1 MQGLSIVELESIFE
15 DSLTI
20 DYLKRLGSK
29 ILNLLQGFCD
39 VVLHGLLASNFKLV
53 ISTSTE
59 LILSH
64 VKHV

>member
-1 MQGLSIVELESIFE
+1 MQGLSIVELESILE

-29 ILNLLQGFCD
+29 ILNLLQSFRD

-53 ISTSTE
+53 ICTSTE

>member
-1 MQGLSIVELESIFE
+1 MQGLSIVELESILE

-39 VVLHGLLASNFKLV
+39 VVLHGFLASYFKLV
-53 ISTSTE
+53 ISASTE